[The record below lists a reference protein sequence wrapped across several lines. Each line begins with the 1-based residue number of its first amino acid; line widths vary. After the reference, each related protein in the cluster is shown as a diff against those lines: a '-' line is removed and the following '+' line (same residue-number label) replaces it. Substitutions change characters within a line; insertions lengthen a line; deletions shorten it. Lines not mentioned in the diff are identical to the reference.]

1 MKYENTMEG
10 IFLERP
16 NRFIA
21 VIEIGGRPERC
32 HVKNTG
38 RCRELLIPGVKV
50 IVQFCGNPA
59 RKTEYDL
66 IAVWKGRTLINMDSQ
81 APNRVVYEM
90 LQEGRLLEKISLI
103 KPEKVFRR
111 SRFDFY
117 VETENRKIYME
128 VKGVTLEE
136 KRNAYFPDAPTERGV
151 KHLNELREC
160 VREGSEAYVIFVVQM
175 KGIQCFLPNRHT
187 HPAFADALV
196 FAQNA
201 GVKVLAFDC
210 RVTENSMQ
218 IDEKI
223 PVILQE
229 EEMR

>member
-1 MKYENTMEG
+1 M
-10 IFLERP
+10 
-16 NRFIA
+16 
-21 VIEIGGRPERC
+21 
-32 HVKNTG
+32 
-38 RCRELLIPGVKV
+38 
-50 IVQFCGNPA
+50 
-59 RKTEYDL
+59 
-66 IAVWKGRTLINMDSQ
+66 S
-81 APNRVVYEM
+81 
-90 LQEGRLLEKISLI
+90 EKISLI
-103 KPEKVFRR
+103 KPEKVFHR

-160 VREGSEAYVIFVVQM
+160 VREGYEAYVIFVVQM
-175 KGIQCFLPNRHT
+175 KGIQYFLPNRHT

-210 RVTENSMQ
+210 RVTENSMR

-223 PVILQE
+223 PIILQE